1 MEKINFEGKEYPTLL
16 LNFPFGERQ
25 ISTEK
30 LNEDLMNFDGSYVSE
45 NARFIDESIF
55 YFVDEENLKLDE
67 AELTQL
73 ILSEI

>member
-1 MEKINFEGKEYPTLL
+1 MEMIKFEGKEYPTLL

-30 LNEDLMNFDGSYVSE
+30 LNDSLMNVDGSYVSE
-45 NARFIDESIF
+45 NARIIDEEIF
-55 YFVDEENLKLDE
+55 YFIADENISLKNDKLVE
-67 AELTQL
+67 L

>member
-1 MEKINFEGKEYPTLL
+1 MEMIKFEGKEYPVLL

-30 LNEDLMNFDGSYVSE
+30 LNDSLMNVDGSYVSE
-45 NARFIDESIF
+45 NARIIDEEIF
-55 YFVDEENLKLDE
+55 YFIADENISLKNDKLVE
-67 AELTQL
+67 L

>member
-1 MEKINFEGKEYPTLL
+1 MEMIKFEGKEYPTLL

-30 LNEDLMNFDGSYVSE
+30 LNDSLINVDGSYVSE
-45 NARFIDESIF
+45 NARFIDEKIF
-55 YFVDEENLKLDE
+55 YFVDEENLKLDK
-67 AELTQL
+67 AKLVQL

>member
-1 MEKINFEGKEYPTLL
+1 MEMIKFEGKEYPILQL
-16 LNFPFGERQ
+16 KFPFGERQ

-30 LNEDLMNFDGSYVSE
+30 LNDCLMNVDGSYVSE
-45 NARFIDESIF
+45 NARLIDESIF

-67 AELTQL
+67 AKLTRL

>member
-1 MEKINFEGKEYPTLL
+1 MEMIKFEGKEYPTLL

-30 LNEDLMNFDGSYVSE
+30 LNDNLMNVDGSYVSE
-45 NARFIDESIF
+45 NARLIDESIF